1 VRGQSFI
8 DNGLSTKF
16 VTHVPRDVMI
26 ETKVLKTKS
35 TTLSPSFCT
44 STVHVLEK
52 GDNVLKTMSTTFVT
66 HQRPPRY
73 SLLPESY
80 DPRREVRLS
89 NEPSATPVPP
99 HQVKQTPHE
108 TRYARRPRAEMW
120 QSVRSDED
128 SNRKGKKT

>member
-1 VRGQSFI
+1 
-8 DNGLSTKF
+8 
-16 VTHVPRDVMI
+16 MI
-26 ETKVLKTKS
+26 ETKVLNTKS
-35 TTLSPSFCT
+35 TTLSPTF
-44 STVHVLEK
+44 VPGRYVVEK

-73 SLLPESY
+73 SLLPDSY

-108 TRYARRPRAEMW
+108 TRYARRPRAEMC
-120 QSVRSDED
+120 QRERSDKYG
-128 SNRKGKKT
+128 NRKGKKNPDDGIGTG

>member
-1 VRGQSFI
+1 M
-8 DNGLSTKF
+8 
-16 VTHVPRDVMI
+16 P
-26 ETKVLKTKS
+26 
-35 TTLSPSFCT
+35 
-44 STVHVLEK
+44 EK

-73 SLLPESY
+73 SLLPDSY

-89 NEPSATPVPP
+89 NEPSATPVLS

-108 TRYARRPRAEMW
+108 TRYARRPRAEMY

-128 SNRKGKKT
+128 GESKREKNLFDGIGTTD

>member
-1 VRGQSFI
+1 M
-8 DNGLSTKF
+8 T
-16 VTHVPRDVMI
+16 
-26 ETKVLKTKS
+26 
-35 TTLSPSFCT
+35 
-44 STVHVLEK
+44 EK

-73 SLLPESY
+73 SLLPDSY

-89 NEPSATPVPP
+89 NEPSATPSLS

-108 TRYARRPRAEMW
+108 TRYARRPRAEMC

-128 SNRKGKKT
+128 GNRKGKKNLVDGIGTG

>member
-1 VRGQSFI
+1 MRGQSVV
-8 DNGLSTKF
+8 DSATDCQQGLLPTY
-16 VTHVPRDVMI
+16 PRDVMI

-35 TTLSPSFCT
+35 TTLSPSCCT

-52 GDNVLKTMSTTFVT
+52 GDNVLKTMYTTFVT

-73 SLLPESY
+73 SLLPDSY

-89 NEPSATPVPP
+89 NEPSGTPVPP
-99 HQVKQTPHE
+99 HQVNQTPHE
-108 TRYARRPRAEMW
+108 TRYSRRTRSEMC

-128 SNRKGKKT
+128 GN